1 MGVVN
6 LTPDSFSDGGAHP
19 DLESALAVAEAMIG
33 AGAALLDVGGESTR
47 PGAVSVGTTD
57 ELDRVLPFIREATRR
72 FGVPLSIDTRKA
84 EVAAAALNAG
94 AVAVNDVSGLS
105 HDPDM
110 AGVVARTGAGLVLM
124 HMRGDPTTMTG
135 LTDYDDVVRDVG
147 EELAAS
153 ARRAIEAGIARQA
166 IVLDPGLGFAK
177 TAAQSLRILRD
188 LDRLLDLGYPIL
200 VGPSRKSF
208 LGAVLGLPAEERLE
222 GTIAACIAGYH
233 GGARLFRVH
242 DVAPVARALAVAHAI
257 ECPEIV
263 E

>member
-153 ARRAIEAGIARQA
+153 ARRA
-166 IVLDPGLGFAK
+166 
-177 TAAQSLRILRD
+177 RD